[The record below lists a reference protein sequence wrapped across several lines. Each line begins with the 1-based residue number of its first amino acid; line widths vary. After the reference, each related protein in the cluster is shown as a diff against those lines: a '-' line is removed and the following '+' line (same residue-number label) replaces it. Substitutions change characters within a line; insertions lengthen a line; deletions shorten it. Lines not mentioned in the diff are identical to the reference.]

1 MPTYAELLAQREE
14 LDQEIAETRKI
25 EVGEACRQIKALIQ
39 EFDLTAK
46 QCGFAAG
53 ASSTAKAGKPA
64 QPKYISPDGK
74 VTWSGRGK
82 RPNVFKA
89 LLAEGRSM
97 EEFLI

>member
-53 ASSTAKAGKPA
+53 ASNTTKAGKKVK
-64 QPKYISPDGK
+64 PKYITPDGK
-74 VTWSGRGK
+74 ITWSGRGK
-82 RPNVFKA
+82 LPNVFKA
-89 LLAEGRSM
+89 LLAEGRRM
-97 EEFLI
+97 EDFLI